1 VLALYREKYSGFGAT
16 LAAEKFEAA
25 GYSVDHETVRLW
37 LIAAGLWTRQR
48 KRGPHRQ
55 WRERRRQFD
64 DLVQMDGSHHCWFDG
79 GLPRYDSKRGPEA
92 VLPDG
97 DD

>member
-1 VLALYREKYSGFGAT
+1 MGGGHRPLSRGSVRREASTRCVFTMRTKEREDPREGAGAVSGEVFGVWAD

-48 KRGPHRQ
+48 KRGPAP
-55 WRERRRQFD
+55 
-64 DLVQMDGSHHCWFDG
+64 L
-79 GLPRYDSKRGPEA
+79 
-92 VLPDG
+92 
-97 DD
+97 

>member
-1 VLALYREKYSGFGAT
+1 MLALYREKYSGFGPT

-48 KRGPHRQ
+48 KRQ
-55 WRERRRQFD
+55 
-64 DLVQMDGSHHCWFDG
+64 
-79 GLPRYDSKRGPEA
+79 RGPA
-92 VLPDG
+92 PL
-97 DD
+97 